1 MEHCCKFCKK
11 KFVNQYSLAR
21 HQKEAKY
28 CLKIQ
33 NKKTIFCIGCNKE
46 FTNNLDYD
54 VHKVSCKDFMILEKD
69 RIIKETQEEKEN
81 AIKEI
86 TETKDKI
93 IKELQEEMKIMLDN
107 KNVEIKNLQDK
118 LAKVAEEHAKRPTNI
133 TNNNLNIT
141 QNIINN
147 LNVYDISQIEA
158 NTENLTID
166 DISNGKK
173 AAQYALENTFGNM
186 LFNTDVNRGPLKALD
201 CDRKIRNVDH
211 DELTRDFFGGIKD
224 KAREITKEEVEK
236 RREEMKEKYKDCP
249 YVNTNMDK
257 KIDEMADNLGMIVGA
272 SKGRINKI
280 SREFKKEIYSQ
291 TNIKNLK

>member
-1 MEHCCKFCKK
+1 MALECKFCKK
-11 KFVNQYSLAR
+11 TFTTKNILLR
-21 HQKEAKY
+21 HQKKAKY

-33 NKKTIFCIGCNKE
+33 KNLENNWSCQGCNLKFDDE
-46 FTNNLDYD
+46 KCYKSHILQ
-54 VHKVSCKDFMILEKD
+54 CKDYIIEELRKEVKD
-69 RIIKETQEEKEN
+69 LRDQLAN
-81 AIKEI
+81 VAI
-86 TETKDKI
+86 
-93 IKELQEEMKIMLDN
+93 
-107 KNVEIKNLQDK
+107 
-118 LAKVAEEHAKRPTNI
+118 EHAKRPTNI